1 MESVST
7 WTKGKDREG
16 EGEGGEGGGGLYNTG
31 NKQYQGQ
38 VISSFDNITHIR
50 IPY

>member
-7 WTKGKDREG
+7 WTKGKDRKGEG
-16 EGEGGEGGGGLYNTG
+16 EGGEGGEGGGGLYNTG

-38 VISSFDNITHIR
+38 VISSFDNITHV
-50 IPY
+50 